1 MSISAGTTPVIL
13 KPGPLFIA
21 GLALMMTFPP
31 LATDMFLPA
40 LTTIGH
46 EFHSTQEQVDWTLS
60 IFLFGFALGQIFW
73 GAISDRAGRR
83 LPIIAGILLYLIG
96 CTGCSLSPSIA
107 SLTLWR
113 LVQALGACA
122 GPVLARAMV
131 RDCFKQNEAARV
143 LSIMALLMS
152 AAPLL
157 APSLGGYTLLFS
169 DWRMIFLIQ
178 GGFGA
183 IALLTI
189 LVMPET
195 LPRHLRLRTSLITL
209 ATNYVIL
216 LRHRDFL
223 GYALCSSLMM
233 AGLFAYIA
241 GTPFIYIEI
250 FHVRPEHYGF
260 LFGVN
265 IIGMM
270 IGNAVNVRIV
280 GRFGSA
286 LMLRAGCIIA
296 GLVGVLLLFFASTG
310 LGGLASIVM
319 VLFFLLSI
327 GGLIS
332 ANSMSLGMSHFP
344 RIAGSASALM
354 GTLQFGSGAISAWAV
369 GYFAN
374 GTALPMAAIICTVGC
389 GAAIAN
395 LALCKNRS

>member
-1 MSISAGTTPVIL
+1 MPISTGNPQAL
-13 KPGPLFIA
+13 EKPGTLFIA

-40 LTTIGH
+40 LTTIGD
-46 EFHSTQEQVDWTLS
+46 EFHATQEQVDWTLS
-60 IFLFGFALGQIFW
+60 IFLFGFAIGQIFW

-83 LPIIAGILLYLIG
+83 LPIIAGILLYLVG
-96 CTGCSLSPSIA
+96 CVGCSLSPSIA
-107 SLTLWR
+107 SLDLWR

-131 RDCFKQNEAARV
+131 RDRFEPNEAASV
-143 LSIMALLMS
+143 LSIMALIMG

-157 APSLGGYTLLFS
+157 APFLGGYTLLFF
-169 DWRMIFLIQ
+169 DWRTIFLVQ
-178 GGFGA
+178 AGFG
-183 IALLTI
+183 ILALLAI

-195 LPRHLRLRTSLITL
+195 LPPHLRLRTSLATL
-209 ATNYVIL
+209 LTNYGIL
-216 LRHRDFL
+216 LRDKSFL
-223 GYALCSSLMM
+223 GYALCSSLMT

-241 GTPFIYIEI
+241 GTPFIYLQI

-265 IIGMM
+265 VIGMM
-270 IGNAVNVRIV
+270 VGNAVNAKIV
-280 GRFGSA
+280 GRFGAA
-286 LMLRAGCIIA
+286 LMLRAGCVMA
-296 GLVGVLLLFFASTG
+296 AVVGIFLLFFAGTG
-310 LGGLASIVM
+310 LGGLLSLVAVM
-319 VLFFLLSI
+319 FFLLSL

-354 GTLQFGSGAISAWAV
+354 GTLQFGYGAIAAWAV

-374 GTALPMAAIICTVGC
+374 GTALPMAAIICAAGC
-389 GAAIAN
+389 AAAITN
-395 LALCKNRS
+395 LWLCKTGR